1 LPTTSLGLALAL
13 ASAVALNWGW
23 VAQHAAAGALPP
35 LTLRHPVRS
44 LLSLLRDRAWAT
56 GLVVGAG
63 GWVFYIVALALAPL
77 SIVQAA
83 SAGGM
88 GALAFL
94 ARRRGAELSRA
105 QWAAVAIAGAGLIL
119 LGISLAGGTTGA
131 THASWVGVAVW
142 LGVSAGIA
150 AVVGIPGSLLLAG
163 GAGLGM
169 ASGILYAA
177 GDVATKT
184 VVDGG
189 SWWRIGGFV
198 VALIAAH
205 STGAVCLQFGFQRG
219 DALATAGTSTLLT
232 NAIPIAAG
240 IVLFSERLPGGALG
254 AIRVLAFVCV
264 IAAAGL
270 LARRAPL
277 PPAEL
282 LSS

>member
-1 LPTTSLGLALAL
+1 MTLIAGLALAL
-13 ASAVALNWGW
+13 ASAAALNWGW

-44 LLSLLRDRAWAT
+44 LVSLLRDRAWLT
-56 GLVVGAG
+56 GVAVGTAG
-63 GWVFYIVALALAPL
+63 WAFYIVALALAPL
-77 SIVQAA
+77 SLVQAT

-94 ARRRGAELSRA
+94 ARRRGALLSRA
-105 QWAAVAIAGAGLIL
+105 QWAAVAIAGAGLVL
-119 LGISLAGGTTGA
+119 LGVSLAGGTAGA
-131 THASWVGVAVW
+131 AHASWVAVAVW
-142 LGVSAGIA
+142 LGVSAAVA
-150 AVVGIPGSLLLAG
+150 AVAAVPGTLVLAG
-163 GAGLGM
+163 GAGLGV
-169 ASGILYAA
+169 ASGVLYAA

-198 VALIAAH
+198 VALLAAH
-205 STGAVCLQFGFQRG
+205 STAAVCLQFGFQRG

-232 NAIPIAAG
+232 NAVPIAAG
-240 IVLFSERLPGGALG
+240 VVLFSERLPGGALG

-270 LARRAPL
+270 LARRTP
-277 PPAEL
+277 

>member
-1 LPTTSLGLALAL
+1 MTLASGLALAL

-44 LLSLLRDRAWAT
+44 LLSLLRDRAWLT
-56 GLVVGAG
+56 GVAVGTG
-63 GWVFYIVALALAPL
+63 GWAFYIAALAFAPL
-77 SIVQAA
+77 SLVQAT

-88 GALAFL
+88 GVLAFL
-94 ARRRGAELSRA
+94 ARRRGARLSRA
-105 QWAAVAIAGAGLIL
+105 QWAAVAIAGAGLVL
-119 LGISLAGGTTGA
+119 LGVSLAGGTA
-131 THASWVGVAVW
+131 AAAHASWVAVAVW
-142 LGVSAGIA
+142 LGVSAAVA
-150 AVVGIPGSLLLAG
+150 ALAAIPGSLVLAG
-163 GAGLGM
+163 GAGLGV
-169 ASGILYAA
+169 ASGVLYAA

-189 SWWRIGGFV
+189 GWWRIGGFV
-198 VALIAAH
+198 AALLAAH
-205 STGAVCLQFGFQRG
+205 STAAVCLQFGFQRG

-232 NAIPIAAG
+232 NAVPIAAG
-240 IVLFSERLPGGALG
+240 VVLFSERLPGGALG

-270 LARRAPL
+270 LARRAPPL
-277 PPAEL
+277 EA